1 MQYGDNCQV
10 FVCAGLDSCQDT
22 RHYRGAMSS
31 GYRPPSTE
39 PKGRWA
45 RHIHAFRKAQGWSQT
60 RGFEAV
66 RAGLGL
72 GEKSRAAY
80 IAIDQGL
87 RAPKPSEEEALAA
100 VYGWPSDEP
109 APEVALEGQDALLAE
124 IRALRLAV
132 EAQTEAQ
139 TRGMAGLGAALTAVF
154 LQLGGQPAQSPAG
167 SSAPRGARAAGK

>member
-1 MQYGDNCQV
+1 
-10 FVCAGLDSCQDT
+10 
-22 RHYRGAMSS
+22 MSS

-45 RHIHAFRKAQGWSQT
+45 RHIHAFRRAQGWSQT
-60 RGFEAV
+60 RGFEAT
-66 RAGLGL
+66 REGLGL
-72 GEKSRAAY
+72 SEKSRAAY

-87 RAPKPSEEEALAA
+87 REPKPSEEEALAA

-109 APEVALEGQDALLAE
+109 APEVALEGQAAMLAE

-139 TRGMAGLGAALTAVF
+139 TRGMASLGAALTAVF
-154 LQLGGQPAQSPAG
+154 LQLGGQPGRSPDG
-167 SSAPRGARAAGK
+167 SAARREARQGGK